1 MSQCRKNGAPH
12 ILSKYLLIFSV
23 GIFLLCL
30 SAKAIAQAPPDDPRL
45 SHDRPQPPEHP
56 KPPSLKKMF
65 SKINIF
71 KKNKDSATDNGN
83 KNTPS
88 STTTAA
94 TTGNKSDRVATTSN
108 KKSDQ
113 AATTTEPQPVGIKP
127 TTNATANTTPTVSPM
142 GKPVSA
148 KKKTKKTTKPATST
162 KTTATAPVI

>member
-1 MSQCRKNGAPH
+1 MSQCRKNGGSH

-23 GIFLLCL
+23 GMFLLCL

-71 KKNKDSATDNGN
+71 KKNKDSAPDNGN

-88 STTTAA
+88 PATTAS
-94 TTGNKSDRVATTSN
+94 TGSN
-108 KKSDQ
+108 KKPEP
-113 AATTTEPQPVGIKP
+113 AATATETQPVGIKP
-127 TTNATANTTPTVSPM
+127 TTNATANTTPTVNPM
-142 GKPVSA
+142 GKPVPV

>member
-1 MSQCRKNGAPH
+1 MSQCRKNGGLNK
-12 ILSKYLLIFSV
+12 LSKYLLIFSV
-23 GIFLLCL
+23 GICLLCL
-30 SAKAIAQAPPDDPRL
+30 SAHAIAQAPPDDPRL
-45 SHDRPQPPEHP
+45 SKDRPQPPPHP

-71 KKNKDSATDNGN
+71 KKNKDSATDNGD

-94 TTGNKSDRVATTSN
+94 TTS

-113 AATTTEPQPVGIKP
+113 ATTSSNKKSEQGTTTEPQPEGVKS
-127 TTNATANTTPTVSPM
+127 TATSTTANTTPTVGPM